1 MIRIIQPQNA
11 RNGRRRCSIARGA
24 YRSSYCCCCLV
35 GFFFAGLRK
44 IIVIFPE
51 RKHLGLARARSPL
64 RLQQHNYHHRIER
77 EIEIVLGN
85 LDDEIYRARVE
96 EIKKKKLKSFTYSF
110 GLVVEEEEP
119 RRDVQAHARD
129 WYYTRPEFNEII
141 TQQKKRKITK
151 QLSTFFFLLRAQSS
165 VRWFFLFFYFSGL
178 RHSFVCISC
187 HLQWTCASGRPTL
200 FCFCSISLSL

>member
-96 EIKKKKLKSFTYSF
+96 EIKKKKNWKVLLIRLVWLLKKKNHGVMFKHTPAIDIIL
-110 GLVVEEEEP
+110 GLNSM
-119 RRDVQAHARD
+119 RSSL
-129 WYYTRPEFNEII
+129 N
-141 TQQKKRKITK
+141 KKREK
-151 QLSTFFFLLRAQSS
+151 
-165 VRWFFLFFYFSGL
+165 
-178 RHSFVCISC
+178 
-187 HLQWTCASGRPTL
+187 
-200 FCFCSISLSL
+200 

>member
-129 WYYTRPEFNEII
+129 
-141 TQQKKRKITK
+141 
-151 QLSTFFFLLRAQSS
+151 
-165 VRWFFLFFYFSGL
+165 
-178 RHSFVCISC
+178 
-187 HLQWTCASGRPTL
+187 
-200 FCFCSISLSL
+200 